1 MYGKTTCFA
10 GISNN
15 EPLLNGGE
23 VYNVY
28 GPQFR
33 DIMDGS
39 TADVAKYVHSHKEEL
54 IRSLSGL
61 KRRWSCLEKSII
73 IRSLIGAGDV
83 AIGVAL
89 VWNNERNGTFG
100 YYYNPPYEF
109 HSWIELDK
117 TPFIVDFALPGVIEA
132 GLETSDHIGY
142 ILKDIE
148 PVILCGPS
156 PDWLS
161 YKAHEYLNE
170 DEYRQ
175 LAAKFSVDIN

>member
-10 GISNN
+10 PISSS
-15 EPLLNGGE
+15 EILLNGEE
-23 VYNVY
+23 VYNIY
-28 GPQFR
+28 GPNFHEN
-33 DIMDGS
+33 MDGFLAD
-39 TADVAKYVHSHKEEL
+39 TAKRVHSQKGEI
-54 IRSLSGL
+54 IRRMAGM
-61 KRRWSCLEKSII
+61 KRRWSCLEKAII
-73 IRSLIGAGDV
+73 LRHFIGAGAV
-83 AIGVAL
+83 AIGSTL

-109 HSWIELDK
+109 HAWIELDT

-156 PDWLS
+156 PEWLS
-161 YKAHEYLNE
+161 YKAHEYPTKDDL
-170 DEYRQ
+170 DQ
-175 LAAKFSVDIN
+175 LAAKFSLDIN

>member
-1 MYGKTTCFA
+1 MYGNTTCFA
-10 GISNN
+10 TLSSND
-15 EPLLNGGE
+15 PLMNGGE

-39 TADVAKYVHSHKEEL
+39 TADVAKLIHSQKKEIIGRL
-54 IRSLSGL
+54 RGL

-73 IRSLIGAGDV
+73 IQNIIGSGAV
-83 AIGVAL
+83 AIGKCL

-100 YYYNPPYEF
+100 YYYNPPNEF
-109 HSWIELDK
+109 HAWVELDT

-132 GLETSDHIGY
+132 GLETSDQYGF

-156 PDWLS
+156 PEWLV
-161 YKAHEYLNE
+161 YQAHEYPTK
-170 DEYRQ
+170 DELEQ
-175 LAAKFSVDIN
+175 LAAKFSLDIN